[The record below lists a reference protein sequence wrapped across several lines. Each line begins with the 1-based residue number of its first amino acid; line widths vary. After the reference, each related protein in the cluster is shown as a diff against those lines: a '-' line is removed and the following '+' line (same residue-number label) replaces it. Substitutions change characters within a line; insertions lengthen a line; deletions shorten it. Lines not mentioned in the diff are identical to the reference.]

1 MTTPEDNVKR
11 ARRRMLEAYR
21 RRQERLCMKAL
32 AAIGMALAAIALAI
46 ACGLTG
52 PEPMAAAAETGADNA
67 GQGGTISCRATMSW
81 PLEPPAGAAHPVIVE
96 PFDAPSQPWLPGH
109 RGVDLEARG
118 GEPLLAP
125 ADGLISFV
133 GEVGG
138 KDVVSV
144 SHGTLVS
151 TFEPARTELAVG
163 AAVERGRPFARVG
176 GRSDH
181 CDGRCLHWGVRAA
194 GRDYRD
200 PTRLASNHRI
210 VLKSAD

>member
-1 MTTPEDNVKR
+1 
-11 ARRRMLEAYR
+11 
-21 RRQERLCMKAL
+21 MKAL
-32 AAIGMALAAIALAI
+32 TAIGMALAAIALAI

-52 PEPMAAAAETGADNA
+52 PGPMAAAADTGADNA
-67 GQGGTISCRATMSW
+67 GPDGRTISCRATMTW
-81 PLEPPAGAAHPVIVE
+81 PLEPPAGAAQPIIAE

-109 RGVDLEARG
+109 RGVDLAARG

-125 ADGLISFV
+125 ADGLVSFA

-151 TFEPARTELAVG
+151 TFEPARTDLAVG
-163 AAVERGRPFARVG
+163 AAVERGRPFAQVG

-200 PTRLASNHRI
+200 PAKLASNHRI
-210 VLKSAD
+210 VLKPTD